1 MGEANSESEMILSVK
16 KTKKD
21 VYSVKFDGA
30 KGKNKSTFGDDQYY
44 SSSVKGKAVLLIAII
59 FTLLFT
65 CCIVAKMIDASKC
78 CNISVADKN
87 IENSICKNTSSP
99 QVCCE
104 CKGDSSKSLV
114 CIIKEI
120 VDKSSFVFSL
130 FCFLYFIILI
140 ATLIVLFLLLINNDS
155 GLKFAK
161 LNAIC
166 SMESRLLQDEYRR
179 NDDLLKHY
187 MTCVTEI

>member
-78 CNISVADKN
+78 CNVSVTGQIMEDSTPED
-87 IENSICKNTSSP
+87 ISSP
-99 QVCCE
+99 NVCCA
-104 CKGDSSKSLV
+104 CKDDASKSL
-114 CIIKEI
+114 IYKIKKI
-120 VDKSSFVFSL
+120 VSKGSFVFSL

-140 ATLIVLFLLLINNDS
+140 ATLIVLFLLLIHDDS

-166 SMESRLLQDEYRR
+166 SMKNRLLRDEYRR

-187 MTCVTEI
+187 MTCVIEI